1 MTSILNVP
9 NANQLLAGLPAI
21 ERNAFMTA
29 CESVELQF
37 GEVLLQPRNLLPTFT
52 SQSTVLFP

>member
-52 SQSTVLFP
+52 SQ